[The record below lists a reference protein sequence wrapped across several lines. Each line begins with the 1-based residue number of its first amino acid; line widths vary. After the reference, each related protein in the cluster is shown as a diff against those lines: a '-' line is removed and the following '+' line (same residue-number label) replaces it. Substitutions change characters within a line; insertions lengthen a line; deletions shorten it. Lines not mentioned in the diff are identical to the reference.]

1 MTEKRESWITIA
13 KAAALILVIFIH
25 STPRDAVSGYLT
37 GFVMPAFFLLY
48 GVSHNARKC
57 RDSKKKYII
66 NRARALMIP
75 YFVLGFVMFI
85 MYLITYPTVDLGF
98 PPTDYFFWTIYGNGP
113 LGRVTHLWFLRTMFF
128 AIILFALVDRYL
140 HDRHAVFRYFLIAV
154 TPGIGAMF
162 KFGTGVEIVPWGID
176 SVFIALSF
184 MMIGAEIRRKN
195 HLAPWTKGPR
205 IDLVA
210 FLSAL
215 AVYSYLSISNSFVN
229 IGESVYG
236 NFIYSYMI
244 TGILG
249 TYIVC
254 LTSYYAVK
262 RFSFLARYATRFN
275 KLGQEIYETHPLMI
289 ELNVQVLG
297 GLAIWETVVIYPG
310 APLLII
316 NFPLSILFA
325 YFFASKVINRSG
337 YLQLMFLGFRKPL
350 ETHPKLTFPVPV
362 PNGNGDKHVECI
374 EDAIHVEDVI
384 DAEDA
389 IEEVIHVIRRNKHTD

>member
-1 MTEKRESWITIA
+1 MTEKRESWITLA

-57 RDSKKKYII
+57 RDKQKSYII

-75 YFVLGFVMFI
+75 YFVLGFLMFI
-85 MYLITYPTVDLGF
+85 MYFVTYPTVDLGF
-98 PPTDYFFWTIYGNGP
+98 PPTDYFFWTLYGNGP

-128 AIILFALVDRYL
+128 AIILFALVDRFL
-140 HDRHAVFRYFLIAV
+140 HNRSVIFRYILIAV
-154 TPGIGAMF
+154 SPGIGVLF
-162 KFGTGVEIVPWGID
+162 KFTTGVEIVPWGID

-184 MMIGAEIRRKN
+184 MMIGAEIRRRH

-215 AVYSYLSISNSFVN
+215 VAYSYLSLTNSFVN

-236 NFIYSYMI
+236 NFIYTYMI
-244 TGILG
+244 TGVLG

-254 LTSYYAVK
+254 LFSYYATMK
-262 RFSFLARYATRFN
+262 IPALARYATRFN
-275 KLGQEIYETHPLMI
+275 NLGQEIYETHPLMI

-297 GLAIWETVVIYPG
+297 GLAIWETVVLYPG

-325 YFFASKVINRSG
+325 YFLSSKVISRSG
-337 YLQLMFLGFRKPL
+337 YLQLMFLGFKKPR
-350 ETHPKLTFPVPV
+350 ETHPKLTFPVPE
-362 PNGNGDKHVECI
+362 PNGNGNKEVECI
-374 EDAIHVEDVI
+374 PEAEHTEDAKV
-384 DAEDA
+384 
-389 IEEVIHVIRRNKHTD
+389 IEEVIHERRLT